1 MMEGN
6 AGVAGIVAVERGKT
20 FGRLGSAGFE
30 RAKGGLVPHHVI
42 GRITLVVDRFE
53 HLGRLMPPF
62 YDKGANPSAFVM
74 LRLQGDIAGD
84 ADRRADRLVEALEAR

>member
-6 AGVAGIVAVERGKT
+6 TGVVGIIAMERGET

-30 RAKGGLVPHHVI
+30 RAKSGLITHHII

-53 HLGRLMPPF
+53 YLGRLMSPF
-62 YDKGANPSAFVM
+62 YDKGADPSAFVM

-84 ADRRADRLVEALEAR
+84 ADRRTDRLVEALEA